1 MRGGRPIATP
11 PDVFEAIAHPVRRRL
26 LDQLVA
32 GEQAAGILAA
42 VHEVSRPAVSQHLHI
57 LREAGLVTERRAGR
71 ARLYRLQPEGLR
83 TVRDWL
89 VAYEQFWQGK
99 LGALEQYLKEQHGA

>member
-1 MRGGRPIATP
+1 MPGGRPLTAA

-26 LDQLVA
+26 LDQLVS
-32 GEQAAGILAA
+32 GEQAAGALAA
-42 VHEVSRPAVSQHLHI
+42 AHDISRPAVSQHLQI

-71 ARLYRLQPEGLR
+71 ARLYRLQPEALR

-89 VAYEQFWQGK
+89 VSYEQFWQGK